1 MYYLLLLIYI
11 GSQVHMYEVSEHC
24 ECAICAKC
32 RLPYTMA
39 NTPHWAH

>member
-24 ECAICAKC
+24 GVRHLCEMSAAVH
-32 RLPYTMA
+32 
-39 NTPHWAH
+39 NG